1 MIKCSLNVR
10 ITNAVRTLFHFEAL
24 RSRNIDYFKRS
35 AMGQTFLQQYPYF
48 HLLSEWAH
56 MALKDLDGK
65 IMDASLL
72 LLRENPFVDKSAIM
86 LATLCEEKARQ
97 NYTHLTHL
105 IDTIARREAKTI
117 EETAIAWFVRFLN
130 VYLEPLLI
138 AASHCGFLI
147 SAHQQ
152 NTLLALEDGWP
163 VAAYIRDGQGT
174 AFVLQKKDVWLAE
187 QPKLA
192 EASLFLPE
200 QKSAELFGYYVMV
213 NGVFNVIAAL
223 NTCIAEKTL
232 FLALRHFLEEWQAR
246 HNHTS
251 LAHYLLHAPS
261 LLAKGNFLTFFQDIQ
276 ENASEDEILAPYVAM
291 ANPIAG
297 VR

>member
-117 EETAIAWFVRFLN
+117 EETAIAWFC
-130 VYLEPLLI
+130 PLFERL
-138 AASHCGFLI
+138 S
-147 SAHQQ
+147 
-152 NTLLALEDGWP
+152 
-163 VAAYIRDGQGT
+163 
-174 AFVLQKKDVWLAE
+174 
-187 QPKLA
+187 
-192 EASLFLPE
+192 
-200 QKSAELFGYYVMV
+200 
-213 NGVFNVIAAL
+213 
-223 NTCIAEKTL
+223 
-232 FLALRHFLEEWQAR
+232 
-246 HNHTS
+246 
-251 LAHYLLHAPS
+251 
-261 LLAKGNFLTFFQDIQ
+261 
-276 ENASEDEILAPYVAM
+276 
-291 ANPIAG
+291 
-297 VR
+297 